1 MSSDIDPYAVLGVP
15 KDATLPEVKSAHRK
29 LVLKC
34 HPDKI
39 KDESLRNE
47 AQDEFQKVQHAYEL
61 LSDETRRTKY
71 DQKVRLAELRR
82 EMKEQQQQQQQQ
94 QQRSYSSPRASHSRE
109 YRDGRIYE
117 ERMPAD
123 AFFEEAMSYHPDEP
137 RTTARKHDDFG
148 RRPRTDEKKKP
159 KGATS
164 SSPFSGFRAAR
175 EAARDG
181 AKATHSSRAKYR
193 TKERKREA
201 YEKYERSAYVSD
213 SSDSGASFDN
223 YKHSEKPTSSSR
235 RSKPTSTR
243 HPTDPRIYEEDD
255 DDGGDYSDQYES
267 KYDKLHTTAWDYI
280 RRSKGTVPIDVD
292 PRNHRSSHS
301 PPPRSRDYES
311 AEPEQTSSARRS
323 GTRSKRPSR
332 ETVRPSSS
340 RNGSYE
346 HLDTPPRTVPSMP
359 TAATSPAATKTAR
372 PSLQASRSATT
383 AGYSRSGSKRDA
395 QLLVNM
401 VYADGTSRSS
411 KLRTADSGY
420 SSPGTPEM
428 GTGTSPPKNSTRYRV
443 VTEPDTVLLEPEIP
457 PSQPSARYQR
467 GYSPPHPYPH
477 PVERPPASVRAGSK
491 PTRSHT
497 TYVPESRHEKPI
509 RQSTSARLS
518 EQVDAA
524 VRTKDSKDV
533 KYPREY
539 AREYGPDYMSRES
552 YHPRGY
558 PYQDYRQSA
567 PGRRQSAYA

>member
-39 KDESLRNE
+39 KDESLRDE

-61 LSDETRRTKY
+61 LSDDTRRTKY

-82 EMKEQQQQQQQQ
+82 EMKEQQQQQQ
-94 QQRSYSSPRASHSRE
+94 RSYSSPRASNSRE

-137 RTTARKHDDFG
+137 RTTSRKHDDFG
-148 RRPRTDEKKKP
+148 RRPRTPRTDEKKKL

-175 EAARDG
+175 DAAREG
-181 AKATHSSRAKYR
+181 TKASHSSRAKYR

-201 YEKYERSAYVSD
+201 YEKYERGAYVDSE
-213 SSDSGASFDN
+213 SSDSGASFNN
-223 YKHSEKPTSSSR
+223 YKHAEKPTSSSR
-235 RSKPTSTR
+235 RSKTTSTR

-255 DDGGDYSDQYES
+255 DGGGGDYSDQYES

-292 PRNHRSSHS
+292 PRNHRPSRS

-323 GTRSKRPSR
+323 GGSRSKRPSR

-359 TAATSPAATKTAR
+359 TAATSPAAAKATR
-372 PSLQASRSATT
+372 PSLQPSRSATA
-383 AGYSRSGSKRDA
+383 AGYSRSGPKRDA
-395 QLLVNM
+395 QVLVNM

-428 GTGTSPPKNSTRYRV
+428 ATGTSPPKNSTRYRV

-457 PSQPSARYQR
+457 PSQPSSRYQR
-467 GYSPPHPYPH
+467 GYSPPHPA
-477 PVERPPASVRAGSK
+477 ERPPASVRAGSK
-491 PTRSHT
+491 PMRSHT
-497 TYVPESRHEKPI
+497 TYVPESRHEKPM
-509 RQSTSARLS
+509 RPSSSARLFGQMDS
-518 EQVDAA
+518 AA
-524 VRTKDSKDV
+524 RAKDSKDV
-533 KYPREY
+533 KYSREY

-552 YHPRGY
+552 YHLPRGY
-558 PYQDYRQSA
+558 PYEDYRQPA